1 MSVLAHR
8 STQPPSRH
16 SCMRVPTV
24 LEPESD
30 VLMVSIPG
38 NIQLPHMHAIQSC
51 YNKIHPGATFG
62 FPTEVNSST
71 WTDVIIM
78 GSDGVHTRQLH
89 VTGDRGHND
98 VALTF
103 RLQYSW
109 NPHAGT
115 SAGWLG

>member
-1 MSVLAHR
+1 
-8 STQPPSRH
+8 
-16 SCMRVPTV
+16 MRVPTV
-24 LEPESD
+24 LEPESEGD

-38 NIQLPHMHAIQSC
+38 NIQLPHMHAIQPR
-51 YNKIHPGATFG
+51 YNRSIPVPPLAFQQKSAAAR
-62 FPTEVNSST
+62 T

-78 GSDGVHTRQLH
+78 GLDGVHTRQLH
-89 VTGDRGHND
+89 ATGDRGHND

-109 NPHAGT
+109 NPHAGA